1 MERSSQMHDNEIGLE
16 SKREG
21 RNWLPLAIAAAMVIA
36 VVMAAFVLTG
46 KSKPAD
52 VPVGAPLDPYAAHM
66 AISNVTMS
74 EATNT
79 VGGKLTYIEG
89 HIANQGSAT
98 VAAISMQVIF
108 RNYAGQVAQNQTIPV
123 SVIGMREPYVDIVPL
138 SKSPLAPG
146 GEHEFRLIF
155 DNVSPDWAGALPEL
169 RVVGVQTK

>member
-1 MERSSQMHDNEIGLE
+1 MTDNERGVE
-16 SKREG
+16 REG
-21 RNWLPLAIAAAMVIA
+21 RNWLPLGIAAAMVIA
-36 VVMAAFVLTG
+36 VMVAAFVITA

-52 VPVGAPLDPYAAHM
+52 VPVGAPLDPYAAHL
-66 AISNVTMS
+66 AITNVNMS

-89 HIANQGSAT
+89 HMANQGSAT
-98 VAAISMQVIF
+98 VTGVSMQVVF
-108 RNYAGQVAQNQTIPV
+108 KNYAGKVAQNQTIPV

-146 GEHEFRLIF
+146 GEHDFRLIF
-155 DNVSPDWAGALPEL
+155 DSVSPDWAGALPEL